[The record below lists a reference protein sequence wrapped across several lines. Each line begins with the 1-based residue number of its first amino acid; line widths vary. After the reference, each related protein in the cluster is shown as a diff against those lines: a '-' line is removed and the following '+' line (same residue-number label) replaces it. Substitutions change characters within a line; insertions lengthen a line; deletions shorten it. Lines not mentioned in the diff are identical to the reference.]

1 MVDVCGGG
9 GGGGGGDDD
18 DGGACM
24 RACRGRACTR
34 ARVGVR
40 RRKAT
45 KGREILSA
53 LFCFSPSPS
62 PRFFLSLSLSLFPSL
77 SPFLPVSLSISLFFF
92 LSLRLL
98 RSLSLSLSSVR
109 AFVSR
114 CPRAAWGVWCNEL
127 ENHQY
132 PSTDKYR
139 PRLATARAPPQK
151 ISLQRE
157 NGTFSPPPCR
167 GGDQWT
173 PPRPIKSCPASHG
186 LAPASLPL
194 LFLHQRAVP
203 SLRLASL
210 PVFSQHPLLSPP
222 RHRYSPYSSFVR
234 RQRSLMILSRFDS
247 LSFLFFFIFFSFFFF
262 FFLFY
267 FLFYLFFMIF
277 VEKVS
282 QS

>member
-9 GGGGGGDDD
+9 GGGGGDD

-62 PRFFLSLSLSLFPSL
+62 PRFFLLLSLSLSFSFPFPL
-77 SPFLPVSLSISLFFF
+77 SACLSFYLSLF
-92 LSLRLL
+92 LSF
-98 RSLSLSLSSVR
+98 SPSPSFPLSLSSVR

-247 LSFLFFFIFFSFFFF
+247 LSFFFFFIFVSFFF